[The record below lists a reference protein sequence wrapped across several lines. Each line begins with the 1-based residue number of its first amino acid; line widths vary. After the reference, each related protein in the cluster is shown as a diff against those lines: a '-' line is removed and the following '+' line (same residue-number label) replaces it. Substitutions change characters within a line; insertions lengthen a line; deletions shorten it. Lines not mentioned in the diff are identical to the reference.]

1 MTKKE
6 QFDNIKKYCEYLE
19 KAIKKNKQTK
29 KITYG
34 HKTFGLSNNL
44 PFVIG
49 TLVLSFAAMGAA
61 LSLLAKLPI
70 YIACPASILTAFGSS
85 IGLPKLL
92 HHLVLKGNGKKSRGY
107 AKLEMDSFFH
117 VMKDIYS
124 KYHKNIMNAQS
135 VEEVSQSDLDAF
147 VEQAKIYTQ
156 NYKYYLGKNI
166 GERIYKRNVK
176 DYNKIKKL
184 YSTMNNSNKYDVS
197 AKIQKIVLKNNK
209 FAELWCDLFNTC
221 GKMSKNLYNMTKQIC
236 EDLQIPDDKKFEA
249 DFRFLNKMIE
259 HDFNI
264 KCEGLNTEQNILNL
278 DIENE
283 TQITSKKITDM
294 RNEIQNKK
302 EQHIEEL

>member
-34 HKTFGLSNNL
+34 NKTFGLSNNL

-85 IGLPKLL
+85 IGLPKLV

-147 VEQAKIYTQ
+147 VDQAKIYTQ

-184 YSTMNNSNKYDVS
+184 YSTMNNGNKYDVS

-209 FAELWCDLFNTC
+209 FAEPWCDLFNTC
-221 GKMSKNLYNMTKQIC
+221 GKMSKNLYLMTKQIC